1 MCFIILISLII
12 GGNTMSANQLSA
24 IYATKSK
31 VAAAIHIVESHKVS
45 SKPTHYHGVG
55 RALLPN
61 AQKKWGKKSAPTM
74 PAYIKAL
81 YQHPSALY
89 VQDIIKQ
96 VRAELAASKN

>member
-1 MCFIILISLII
+1 
-12 GGNTMSANQLSA
+12 MSANQLSA

-31 VAAAIHIVESHKVS
+31 VAAAIHIVESHKAS
-45 SKPTHYHGVG
+45 SKPTHYHGIG
-55 RALLPN
+55 RALLPHP
-61 AQKKWGKKSAPTM
+61 KWGKKTAPTM

-96 VRAELAASKN
+96 VRAELAAIKK